1 MFINLYLIFSFFLYL
16 TVLNTFYTT
25 NDIRKKFLFFVVN
38 LFIIV
43 GVGLY
48 YSLDGLVMLFFIS
61 ELSILLI
68 FITMF
73 SQLYT
78 YKKTKFI
85 VNKFTCVIPCIL
97 LFLNINYYDVN
108 LLQYTS
114 YYNTTSVL
122 INDFYYVYNCYF
134 EKQILLTLFSIFIIT
149 VYSVF
154 FILLYFVLK
163 STSVLEQ
170 KKKKNLYLL
179 RKQNLLHQNNYNTKI
194 RIFKKKNKCFK
205 KTLFQY
211 LVILVVFF

>member
-85 VNKFTCVIPCIL
+85 VNKFTYVIPCIL

-194 RIFKKKNKCFK
+194 RIFKKKINVSK
-205 KTLFQY
+205 KLF
-211 LVILVVFF
+211 FST